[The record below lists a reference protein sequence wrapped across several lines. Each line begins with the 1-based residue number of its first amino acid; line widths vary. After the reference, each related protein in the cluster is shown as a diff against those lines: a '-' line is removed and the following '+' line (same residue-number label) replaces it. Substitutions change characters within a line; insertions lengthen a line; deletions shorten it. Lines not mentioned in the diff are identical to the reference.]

1 MGSILGPQP
10 TNEPGAPLI
19 LNSYHRLFI
28 NGNFITDIYMQCN
41 GFFERRVWER
51 VLRNHCSVGKS
62 FDPARPKKL
71 KSGNIFNKEGL
82 VRDEN
87 VMESRNDGGVDEC
100 PADR

>member
-1 MGSILGPQP
+1 
-10 TNEPGAPLI
+10 
-19 LNSYHRLFI
+19 
-28 NGNFITDIYMQCN
+28 MQCN

-87 VMESRNDGGVDEC
+87 VMESRNDGGVDDILIFLTWTEEISTVSC
-100 PADR
+100 D